1 MTGEGRGQRS
11 LGARLSLWLAL
22 QSMAGL
28 GLVCGALYLGMDWT
42 LRERQHDTLVQ
53 KEQAVRDQVSME
65 SAGRRAEDLSHLLE
79 AMLAGHSDVGLKLVD
94 GLGRTV
100 FDRPLQGA
108 VSSTGAHAHVV
119 TLTVPHLPGPVSMSL
134 ELDTS
139 ADTDL
144 LRRTG
149 WMLLLAAV
157 GGAAMV
163 SAGGFILVRRSLK
176 PLHHLVAQTRR
187 LEAETLQRR
196 LDGSAQP
203 AEMQPLIAQFNA
215 LLGRLSAAYAQM
227 EAFNADVAHEL
238 NTPLTILISS
248 SELALRKARSLAEL
262 QEVLG
267 SNLEELGRL
276 ARIVADMLFLS
287 RAHRGIG
294 ARRAPVDSLAVLAAD
309 VAEFH
314 EATLEEAGILLRI
327 EGDAAVQA
335 DARLLQRA
343 LSNLLGNA
351 VRHATPGSAVAL
363 QIVAEGA
370 GRVEIAVENE
380 GPTVAP
386 EHLPRLFDR
395 FFRADPARSHAD
407 RNHGLGLSIVAAI
420 ADMHQGGTLARSA
433 AGRTRIGLWIADGA
447 ATARPAPDR
456 PRRERAVEPS

>member
-1 MTGEGRGQRS
+1 MTGAATDRFS

-28 GLVCGALYLGMDWT
+28 GLVCGALYLAMNWT
-42 LRERQHDTLVQ
+42 LRERQHDTLMQ
-53 KEQAVRDQVSME
+53 KEQAVREQVAME
-65 SAGRRAEDLSHLLE
+65 SSGHQSEQLSHLLE
-79 AMLAGHSDVGLKLVD
+79 AVLAGHTDIGLSLVD
-94 GLGRTV
+94 GQGRTV
-100 FDRPLQGA
+100 FDQPLQGA
-108 VSSTGAHAHVV
+108 VSSTGAHHVV
-119 TLTVPHLPGPVSMSL
+119 TLSIPSLPGPVRMTL

-139 ADTDL
+139 ADTEL
-144 LRRTG
+144 LQRMS

-157 GGAAMV
+157 LGTAMAT
-163 SAGGFILVRRSLK
+163 AGGFVLVRWNLK
-176 PLHHLVAQTRR
+176 PLHHLVAQTRL
-187 LEAETLQRR
+187 LEADTLQRR

-215 LLGRLSAAYAQM
+215 LLGRLSAAYMQM

-248 SELALRKARSLAEL
+248 SELALRKARSLPEL

-294 ARRAPVDSLAVLAAD
+294 ARRAPVDSLATLAAD

-314 EATLEEAGILLRI
+314 EAALEDAELSLRI

-335 DARLLQRA
+335 DGRLLQRA

-351 VRHATPGSAVAL
+351 VRYATPGSAVNV
-363 QIVAEGA
+363 QIVADGA
-370 GRVEIAVENE
+370 GRVEIAVENQ
-380 GPTVAP
+380 GDTVAP

-395 FFRADPARSHAD
+395 FFRVDPARSHAD

-420 ADMHQGGTLARSA
+420 AHMHQGGTLAHSV
-433 AGRTRIGLWIADGA
+433 AGRTRIGLWIADGV
-447 ATARPAPDR
+447 TMTKPSPDR
-456 PRRERAVEPS
+456 LQS

>member
-1 MTGEGRGQRS
+1 MIRTGTDSRRRS

-28 GLVCGALYLGMDWT
+28 GLVCGALYLAMDWT
-42 LRERQHDTLVQ
+42 LRERQHDTMVQ
-53 KEQAVRDQVSME
+53 KEQALRDQVALE
-65 SAGRRAEDLSHLLE
+65 NAGRRPEDLSHMLE
-79 AMLAGHSDVGLKLVD
+79 SMLAGHPDVGLTLLD
-94 GLGRTV
+94 TQGRTV
-100 FDRPLQGA
+100 FARPLQGA
-108 VSSTGAHAHVV
+108 VSSTGAHEHVV
-119 TLTVPHLPGPVSMSL
+119 DLSIPGLPGPVRMSL

-139 ADTDL
+139 ADTAL
-144 LRRTG
+144 LRRIG
-149 WMLLLAAV
+149 WMFLLAAF

-163 SAGGFILVRRSLK
+163 SAGGFALVRWNLM

-187 LEAETLQRR
+187 LEADTLQQR

-203 AEMQPLIAQFNA
+203 AEMQPLITQFNE

-248 SELALRKARSLAEL
+248 SELAVRKARSLPEL

-287 RAHRGIG
+287 RAHRGVG
-294 ARRAPVDSLAVLAAD
+294 ARREAVASLAALAAD

-314 EATLEEAGILLRI
+314 EATLEEAGLSLRI
-327 EGDAAVQA
+327 DGDAAVQA
-335 DARLLQRA
+335 DTRLLQRA
-343 LSNLLGNA
+343 LSNLLSNA
-351 VRHATPGSAVAL
+351 VRHATPGSAVDL
-363 QIVAEGA
+363 QIVADGA

-420 ADMHQGGTLARSA
+420 AHMHQGGTLAHSA
-433 AGRTRIGLWIADGA
+433 AGRTRIGLWIADE
-447 ATARPAPDR
+447 ATMTKPSPDR
-456 PRRERAVEPS
+456 CQS

>member
-1 MTGEGRGQRS
+1 MTGAESDTGRRS

-28 GLVCGALYLGMDWT
+28 GLVCGALYLAMDWT

-53 KEQAVRDQVSME
+53 KEQAVRDQVSLGN
-65 SAGRRAEDLSHLLE
+65 AGRRSEDLSQLLE
-79 AMLAGHSDVGLKLVD
+79 AMLAGHSNVGLNLVD
-94 GLGRTV
+94 GLGRNV

-108 VSSTGAHAHVV
+108 ITSTGAHAHVV
-119 TLTVPHLPGPVSMSL
+119 TLSIPELPGPVRMSL

-139 ADTDL
+139 ADTAL

-149 WMLLLAAV
+149 LMLLLAAI

-163 SAGGFILVRRSLK
+163 SAGGFVLVRWSLK

-187 LEAETLQRR
+187 LEADTLQRR

-248 SELALRKARSLAEL
+248 SELALRKARSLPEL

-287 RAHRGIG
+287 RAHRGVG
-294 ARRAPVDSLAVLAAD
+294 ARREPVDSLAALAAG

-314 EATLEEAGILLRI
+314 EATLEEAGLFLRI

-363 QIVAEGA
+363 QIVSDGS

-380 GPTVAP
+380 GQTVAT

-420 ADMHQGGTLARSA
+420 AHMHQGGTLAHSS
-433 AGRTRIGLWIADGA
+433 AGRTRIGLWIADGV
-447 ATARPAPDR
+447 TLTKTSPGGLQL
-456 PRRERAVEPS
+456 